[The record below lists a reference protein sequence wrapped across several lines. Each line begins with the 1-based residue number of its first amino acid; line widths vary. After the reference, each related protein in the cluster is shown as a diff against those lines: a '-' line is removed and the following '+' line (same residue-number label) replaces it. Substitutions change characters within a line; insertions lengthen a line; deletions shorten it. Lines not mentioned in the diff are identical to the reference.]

1 MASHLDTGSRFL
13 HLYPRFRVLLCVVF
27 LMRTGCVV
35 ICEAQWKMKTRAFVQ
50 QAGRISGWPQHCSHE
65 HDVGRRSLGWH
76 CIHVVVF
83 IELAWPS
90 LSPLNYD
97 ASSEVRTSKTNT
109 VTPIHLKNCT
119 AASVYSIYFSDF
131 QKKNPHGN
139 LFYII
144 SAMKVNNVAFHHIHI
159 FL

>member
-13 HLYPRFRVLLCVVF
+13 HLYPRFRVLLLCVVF

-90 LSPLNYD
+90 LSPLSYD

-131 QKKNPHGN
+131 QKK
-139 LFYII
+139 
-144 SAMKVNNVAFHHIHI
+144 KIHTEI
-159 FL
+159 FSTSLQQWK